1 MLRNA
6 QASAGAF
13 SALAL
18 CSKYIMLYLTVHSRK
33 SEKKRPAM
41 QIETIDGLLRAML
54 CESCALGIVPI
65 EASYQLHPSEEHFV
79 SDAVEKRRAEFAA
92 GRVAA
97 RLALRELGIPD
108 QPIPR
113 AEDRS
118 PVWPKSIKGSITHAL
133 GIAGAVVTQDP
144 QIAGLGLDIEGSTPM
159 TDRVRRHIL
168 TDAEMRSFNHT
179 PTIAG
184 LPRCKLTFVAKEALF
199 KAVYPTK
206 RAFFGFRDAEIDMS
220 PGGTWQ
226 AQLIDA
232 HSVLPE
238 GTCLS
243 EGRWAATSDLVI
255 ATLTVEGIRPL

>member
-1 MLRNA
+1 MLHLP
-6 QASAGAF
+6 SP
-13 SALAL
+13 
-18 CSKYIMLYLTVHSRK
+18 SRR

-41 QIETIDGLLRAML
+41 QTETIDGLLRAML
-54 CESCALGIVPI
+54 RDSCALGVVPI

-97 RLALRELGIPD
+97 RIALRELGIPD
-108 QPIPR
+108 QPIPQ
-113 AEDRS
+113 AVDRS
-118 PVWPKSIKGSITHAL
+118 PVWPESIVGSITHAM
-133 GIAGAVVTQDP
+133 GMAGAVVTQDP
-144 QIAGLGLDIEGSTPM
+144 QIAGLGLDIEGATPM

-168 TDAEMRSFNHT
+168 TDAEMRSLNHT

-206 RAFFGFRDAEIDMS
+206 RVFFGFKDAEIDMS
-220 PGGTWQ
+220 SDGTWQ

-238 GTCLS
+238 GMCLS
-243 EGRWAATSDLVI
+243 EGRWATTSDLVL
-255 ATLTVEGIRPL
+255 ATLTVDVA